1 MSRVGEKIKEVRTQ
15 AGLSQKAFGK
25 KLGVAESFINDVELG
40 RKVVNEGFINR
51 VSKLF
56 GNSISDL
63 SISEGA
69 GEDREEE
76 RVYSPIP
83 AANKKKSSSN
93 SAEINDAWSGAFG
106 SVLKGVSIYSYDM
119 KNVLGTKLLPI
130 QNNKIEGH
138 AQDKVFYIK
147 IEDEDMSGFR
157 ILNGDLAFAYGISE
171 AENNA
176 ICLVEYNG
184 ERKIRQIKKLDSNKL
199 LLISNH
205 GSVKTETMPIKEVKF
220 IARIKR
226 IEFEI

>member
-1 MSRVGEKIKEVRTQ
+1 MSRVGEKIKEIRER

-40 RKVVNEGFINR
+40 RKVVNESFINR

-56 GNSISDL
+56 KSDINDISM
-63 SISEGA
+63 SEA
-69 GEDREEE
+69 ADDKEEKTF
-76 RVYSPIP
+76 IP
-83 AANKKKSSSN
+83 STTSFKKKEVSPK
-93 SAEINDAWSGAFG
+93 AEINDAWSGAFG

-119 KNVLGTKLLPI
+119 KNVIGTKLMPI

-138 AQDKVFYIK
+138 GQDKVFYIK

-157 ILNGDLAFAYGISE
+157 ILNGDLAFAYSINE
-171 AENNA
+171 VENNA
-176 ICLVEYNG
+176 ICLVEYKG

-205 GSVKTETMPIKEVKF
+205 GSVRTETMPIKEVKA